1 MSLNSLYSIL
11 DDLTSTLCMRPLF
24 AGQKSRQRLTI
35 NNTEYRIVDRLG
47 EGGFSHVLLGETPQ
61 KTHYAIKKMVCHR
74 GTDALAMARREI
86 AAYGKFKHPNII
98 RMVDHS
104 IIHDGGE
111 DGERATVYMVFPL
124 YRQGTL
130 LDAVRHSQDTGRP
143 LDEDALVRLFL
154 GVCEAVRHMHE
165 FGEEDAGAACHRGE
179 EDAGAACHR
188 GEEDAGAACHRG
200 EEDAGTAC
208 HWGDAA
214 AATAC
219 HRGEEDAGTAC
230 HWGDAA
236 AATACHRGDAE
247 PNNSSGYAHR
257 DIKLANIMLSDDGTT
272 PVLMD
277 FGSVARARLTVRDRS
292 EALRVQDDAAEQCS
306 MPYRAPELFDVQRGC
321 SLDERTDVWSLGCLL
336 FALAWGHTPFEHPLA
351 GGGGPGASIA
361 LAAINANYAVPR
373 DSIYSGRIARLVAFM
388 LEPDAAKRPFVRDV
402 AELARKLYH

>member
-1 MSLNSLYSIL
+1 
-11 DDLTSTLCMRPLF
+11 
-24 AGQKSRQRLTI
+24 RLTI
-35 NNTEYRIVDRLG
+35 NNIEYRIVDRLG

-86 AAYGKFKHPNII
+86 AAYGKFQHPNII

-111 DGERATVYMVFPL
+111 DGERTTVYMVFPL

-130 LDAVRHSQDTGRP
+130 LDAVRRSQDTGRP
-143 LDEDALVRLFL
+143 LDEDTLVRLFL

-165 FGEEDAGAACHRGE
+165 FGEGDAETAYRRGRE
-179 EDAGAACHR
+179 TR
-188 GEEDAGAACHRG
+188 RPQ
-200 EEDAGTAC
+200 TAYRR
-208 HWGDAA
+208 GDAA
-214 AATAC
+214 AETAY
-219 HRGEEDAGTAC
+219 RR
-230 HWGDAA
+230 GDAA
-236 AATACHRGDAE
+236 AETAYRRGDAAAETAYRRGDAE
-247 PNNSSGYAHR
+247 ANASGYAHR

-292 EALRVQDDAAEQCS
+292 EALRIQDDAAEQCS
-306 MPYRAPELFDVQRGC
+306 MLYRAPELFDVQRGC

-351 GGGGPGASIA
+351 GGGGGPGASIA
-361 LAAINANYAVPR
+361 LAAINANYTVPR

-402 AELARKLYH
+402 AELARKL